1 MKAHFCAEVMSIMN
15 DHRMRDWFRGLWYWI
30 VESLHDLRTDICRR
44 RDERHGKP
52 WSLPMREGKE

>member
-1 MKAHFCAEVMSIMN
+1 MSIMN
-15 DHRMRDWFRGLWYWI
+15 NHPMRDWFLGLWWWI
-30 VESLHDLRTDICRR
+30 TIAWHDLRTDICRR

>member
-1 MKAHFCAEVMSIMN
+1 MN
-15 DHRMRDWFRGLWYWI
+15 DHRIRDWFRGLWYWI
-30 VESLHDLRTDICRR
+30 VESLRDLRTDICRG